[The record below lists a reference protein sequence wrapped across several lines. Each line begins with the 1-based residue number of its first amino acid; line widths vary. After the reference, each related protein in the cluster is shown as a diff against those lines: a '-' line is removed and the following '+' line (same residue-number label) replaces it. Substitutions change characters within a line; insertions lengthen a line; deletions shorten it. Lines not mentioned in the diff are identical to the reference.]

1 MSCRPT
7 IYTEVI
13 TLKISKTQ
21 KQTLDKLRS
30 KNVKVSN
37 FIRQA
42 IKEKILRDADE
53 LIDKSSVEHKIECL
67 DIFNFKNLIQTK

>member
-1 MSCRPT
+1 MAYKPN

-21 KQTLDKLRS
+21 KQTLDKLRTR
-30 KNVKVSN
+30 NVKVSN

-42 IKEKILRDADE
+42 IKEKIQRDAAE
-53 LIDKSSVEHKIECL
+53 LVDKSNYEYCPFGRQI
-67 DIFNFKNLIQTK
+67 INN